1 MITLVAS
8 SSVFMITLAKWAS
21 YKDGFSPGLVDLLT
35 ETLSTKPYLDN
46 YSFKLASKAS
56 LYSSS
61 LIFKLL
67 INKNLSSVVLIYLL
81 T

>member
-46 YSFKLASKAS
+46 YSFKLAKAS